1 MIAREI
7 DELWLQAALE
17 TYSKERS
24 PALRDQIQEH
34 ADWLA
39 IRSARRF
46 LDAGEQFDDLVQV
59 ARLGL
64 FKAIERYDPQRG
76 IPFGAFA
83 TPTIL
88 GELKRHFR
96 DHTWSV
102 HVPRRAKDLRPSVN
116 LTIQELTPTLSRA
129 PKIFEI
135 AQRLDVSEEAVLEA
149 LDANNAYRS
158 SSLDSP
164 RSTYVAWSDDETE
177 AVVDK
182 EVVARLLSRMP
193 EREQRVLRLR
203 FYDELSQTEIAERI
217 GTSQVHVGRILAMGL
232 ERLRTLASEDS

>member
-1 MIAREI
+1 MSAQEI
-7 DELWLQAALE
+7 DEVWLQAALE
-17 TYSKERS
+17 TYAKDRS
-24 PALRDQIQEH
+24 TALRDQIQEH

-64 FKAIERYDPQRG
+64 FKAIERFDHERG
-76 IPFGAFA
+76 IPFGAYA

-116 LTIQELTPTLSRA
+116 AAIQELTPMLGRA
-129 PKIFEI
+129 PKVPEI
-135 AQRLDVSEEAVLEA
+135 ARHLKISEEAVLET

-164 RSTYVAWSDDETE
+164 QSTHVARTDDETD
-177 AVVDK
+177 AVLDR
-182 EVVARLLSRMP
+182 EVVARLLSRIP

-203 FYDELSQTEIAERI
+203 FFDELSQTEIAARI
-217 GTSQVHVGRILAMGL
+217 GTSQVHVGRILATSI
-232 ERLRTLASEDS
+232 ERLRTLAAEDR

>member
-76 IPFGAFA
+76 IPFGAYA

-217 GTSQVHVGRILAMGL
+217 GTSQVHVGRILALSL